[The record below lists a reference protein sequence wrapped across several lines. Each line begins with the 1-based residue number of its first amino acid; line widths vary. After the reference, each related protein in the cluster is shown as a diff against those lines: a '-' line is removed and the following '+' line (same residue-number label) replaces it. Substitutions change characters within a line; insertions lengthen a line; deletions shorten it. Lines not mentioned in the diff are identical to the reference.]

1 MFGKGIPM
9 VTTALALS
17 SVKSRPSL
25 TLPLQTAM
33 RSAPSTI
40 KKKKTTFSITG
51 KQGMMGNITVELGKP
66 ARHDLLKMMTMSACV
81 LLFTQV

>member
-1 MFGKGIPM
+1 M

-33 RSAPSTI
+33 SSAPSTL
-40 KKKKTTFSITG
+40 KKETRYLKT
-51 KQGMMGNITVELGKP
+51 KQELACNMLENDVGLVEF
-66 ARHDLLKMMTMSACV
+66 LL
-81 LLFTQV
+81 

>member
-1 MFGKGIPM
+1 M

-33 RSAPSTI
+33 SSAPSTL
-40 KKKKTTFSITG
+40 KKETTYLIRKQEGASNILQNHVGLVEYFFFNNTESILTKHTFIFHIG
-51 KQGMMGNITVELGKP
+51 V
-66 ARHDLLKMMTMSACV
+66 
-81 LLFTQV
+81 